1 MEKQIDYKKEY
12 KDLYMPKKKPSIIEV
27 PEIVLISVDGKG
39 DPNTSEEYKEAM
51 GILYGLSFT
60 IKMSKM
66 DNTQPEGYFDY
77 VVPPLEGLW
86 WFEDENYKGGE
97 IKDKNDFSWTSLIRQ
112 PEFVTEEVFKWAVE
126 KWQKKKPELN
136 LKKAKFMKWKEGLC
150 VQIMHVGSY
159 DNESESIDKMN
170 KYIEQEGYLTDINDK
185 RKHHEIYLS
194 DPRRCKVENLK
205 TVIRHPIRKK

>member
-1 MEKQIDYKKEY
+1 MEKKIDYKKEY

-97 IKDKNDFSWTSLIRQ
+97 IKDKNDFSWTSLIYCIIGILPFSQ
-112 PEFVTEEVFKWAVE
+112 
-126 KWQKKKPELN
+126 
-136 LKKAKFMKWKEGLC
+136 
-150 VQIMHVGSY
+150 
-159 DNESESIDKMN
+159 
-170 KYIEQEGYLTDINDK
+170 
-185 RKHHEIYLS
+185 
-194 DPRRCKVENLK
+194 
-205 TVIRHPIRKK
+205 